1 MEEMTVS
8 LGTNLVSTNEK
19 LTSIPLIEL
28 YEKIAHANPTFTNE
42 IEVLRSV
49 YHLDAKKYSMM
60 KKALPYFVCAK
71 FDPAVR
77 RLENFAST
85 SCFVVDIDKIDE
97 DEVTLEGLKN
107 ELDKDDRIA
116 MMFTSPSGHGLKL
129 LFLLDKPCLDYNI
142 YSSFYKQFAMDFA
155 TEHHLEN
162 YIDYKTNDVTR
173 ACFLSADSTA
183 SLNTTAIPICLEDYV
198 NLECVD
204 LFVKED
210 LASSNTDFPNTGT
223 ILPQVTTTEPDHDTM
238 ARIRERLELNSKKRL
253 PAETRPIYVP
263 EEITNILTGLKDSV
277 EETGV
282 ELYDTRNIQYGIKL
296 MFRTH
301 QLRAELNLFYGHR
314 GFSVVE
320 SPKRGTSMQLNSLMA
335 QLVGDYI
342 NGINA

>member
-1 MEEMTVS
+1 M
-8 LGTNLVSTNEK
+8 
-19 LTSIPLIEL
+19 
-28 YEKIAHANPTFTNE
+28 
-42 IEVLRSV
+42 
-49 YHLDAKKYSMM
+49 
-60 KKALPYFVCAK
+60 
-71 FDPAVR
+71 
-77 RLENFAST
+77 
-85 SCFVVDIDKIDE
+85 SCPKCRPFI
-97 DEVTLEGLKN
+97 
-107 ELDKDDRIA
+107 
-116 MMFTSPSGHGLKL
+116 
-129 LFLLDKPCLDYNI
+129 
-142 YSSFYKQFAMDFA
+142 
-155 TEHHLEN
+155 
-162 YIDYKTNDVTR
+162 
-173 ACFLSADSTA
+173 
-183 SLNTTAIPICLEDYV
+183 
-198 NLECVD
+198 
-204 LFVKED
+204 
-210 LASSNTDFPNTGT
+210 SNNTGT

-253 PAETRPIYVP
+253 PAETHPIYVP